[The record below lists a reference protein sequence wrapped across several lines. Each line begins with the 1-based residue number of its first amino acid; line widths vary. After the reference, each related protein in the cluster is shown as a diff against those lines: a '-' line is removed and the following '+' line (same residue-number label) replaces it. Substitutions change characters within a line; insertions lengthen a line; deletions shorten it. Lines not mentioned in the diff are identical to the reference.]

1 MDNRGVVSIPDTKRL
16 TALEESLTKQ
26 LEQSG
31 LSPVPLWVNCFLGE
45 VLLVL
50 VEFSDNYYFNLE
62 KIQAFLYKRLKKE
75 NLSQDY
81 FVEIYYF
88 IDGKYCSLELDK
100 KANSLITLSS
110 EIFNKYRNL
119 GLKWQQK
126 PTDSSK
132 KKNQANQLSWLVM
145 GWSLATITTISLV
158 YGLTRPC
165 VFDKCSDINQA
176 EKLFSKSEI
185 LLQNPLND
193 AELNL
198 VKNNLKSA
206 INLLAKIP
214 FWSDYYQEYSQLKN
228 QYQQQLDDILL
239 LESAKNK
246 QAKAILLSQQSSLSI
261 QQLEAVKQKLK
272 TAIAKIELINDND
285 VLEEVKNKEYQE
297 YSKNIQLINQ
307 KIVREKQANKSLKQA
322 KLAASLAQRKE
333 NAADNLNSLQLV
345 YNSWKIAIKSLQ
357 EIPAETTSYPESRLL
372 LKTYISNKN
381 RIGKRKEQESI
392 AVKMY
397 EKANNYAKLAKKSE
411 QNNQWLQ
418 GVNYWS
424 MATVHI
430 NKVPRNTFKWKE
442 VQPLIS
448 TYKLSFAKARNK
460 SNEIRKLEKISSEL
474 DAICNSEEP
483 ICKYDITEKIIK
495 IQLKSNYLEQLW
507 MIALQAK
514 AKGNLQIQVELLK
527 HLSTFEHR
535 LQTMSNQTGKSIE
548 VYNPQG
554 KLMTVYHRQQ

>member
-1 MDNRGVVSIPDTKRL
+1 MNNRGVVNIPDTKRL

-45 VLLVL
+45 VLLIL
-50 VEFSDNYYFNLE
+50 VEFPDNYYLNLE

-75 NLSQDY
+75 HLSQDY

-88 IDGKYCSLELDK
+88 VDGKYCSLELDK
-100 KANSLITLSS
+100 KATSLITLSS
-110 EIFNKYRNL
+110 EIFNQCKNL
-119 GLKWQQK
+119 VLKLQQK
-126 PTDSSK
+126 PTNSST

-185 LLQNPLND
+185 LLQNSLND

-198 VKNNLKSA
+198 VKTNLESA
-206 INLLAKIP
+206 INLLSKIP
-214 FWSDYYQEYSQLKN
+214 FWSDYYQESSQLKN

-239 LESAKNK
+239 LESAKN
-246 QAKAILLSQQSSLSI
+246 QQEKAILSSRASPLSI
-261 QQLEAVKQKLK
+261 QQLEAVKQELK

-285 VLEEVKNKEYQE
+285 ILEEVKNKEYKE
-297 YSKNIQLINQ
+297 YSKNVQLIDQ
-307 KIVREKQANKSLKQA
+307 KIVREKQASKSLKQA
-322 KLAASLAQRKE
+322 KLAASLAKRKE
-333 NAADNLNSLQLV
+333 NTADNVNSLQLV
-345 YNSWKIAIKSLQ
+345 YNSWKTAIKRLQ
-357 EIPAETTSYPESRLL
+357 EIPAETTAYQESRLL

-381 RIGKRKEQESI
+381 RIEKRKEQESI

-397 EKANNYAKLAKKSE
+397 EKANNYAKLAEKSE

-418 GVNYWS
+418 AVNYWS

-430 NKVPRNTFKWKE
+430 NKVPNNTFKWKE
-442 VQPLIS
+442 VQPLIL
-448 TYKLSFAKARNK
+448 TYNLSFAKARNK
-460 SNEIRKLEKISSEL
+460 SNEIRELKKISSEL
-474 DAICNSEEP
+474 DAICNTEEP
-483 ICKYDITEKIIK
+483 ICKYEITEKIIK
-495 IQLKSNYLEQLW
+495 IKLKSNYLEQLW

-527 HLSTFEHR
+527 HLSTFENR
-535 LQTMSNQTGKSIE
+535 LQTMSNQTGKYIE

-554 KLMTVYHRQQ
+554 KLMTAFSRSQ